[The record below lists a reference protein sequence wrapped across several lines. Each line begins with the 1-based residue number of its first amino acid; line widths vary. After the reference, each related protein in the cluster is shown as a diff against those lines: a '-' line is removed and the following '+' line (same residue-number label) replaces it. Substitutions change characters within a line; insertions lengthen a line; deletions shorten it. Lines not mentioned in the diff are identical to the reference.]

1 MDWQKVQWSSDG
13 RTLIYIDKA
22 RDVSNLWSYDLNTG
36 AKKQITSFPA
46 EEIFSYAW
54 SPDYKQ
60 LACER
65 GTATSD
71 VMIADNQK

>member
-1 MDWQKVQWSSDG
+1 
-13 RTLIYIDKA
+13 
-22 RDVSNLWSYDLNTG
+22 VSNLWSYEVSTG
-36 AKKQITSFPA
+36 ATKQITNFTT

-65 GTATSD
+65 GAAVSNVTVVD
-71 VMIADNQK
+71 PQ